1 LTTAGATGG
10 RSSLTPALLVSVLVG
25 VALVAIV
32 VDVPFLARLTVT
44 GSQTTAALLLVRF
57 LVALPVGA
65 FLGGWMLNRVGPA
78 AVAAAGLVMAG
89 TGLALMS
96 GWGHGSLES
105 WSVTPVLAL
114 AGLGLG
120 LALAPVNA
128 AALAD
133 APGDSHGVV
142 SSLVV
147 LARMVGM
154 IVGLALLTAIGLRHY
169 YATVAALPDQANT
182 AALAAAGVVQV
193 QTVFLG
199 GAIAAFCAAAIA
211 VTLRAGAV
219 RPKEGSPG
227 KVLS

>member
-1 LTTAGATGG
+1 
-10 RSSLTPALLVSVLVG
+10 
-25 VALVAIV
+25 
-32 VDVPFLARLTVT
+32 
-44 GSQTTAALLLVRF
+44 
-57 LVALPVGA
+57 
-65 FLGGWMLNRVGPA
+65 
-78 AVAAAGLVMAG
+78 
-89 TGLALMS
+89 
-96 GWGHGSLES
+96 
-105 WSVTPVLAL
+105 VTPVLAL